1 MFITKISLSYFF
13 LIIGIIAI
21 VFYVYFK
28 FLIIKSS
35 PNNKDNEKILGNMKD
50 VSRWLDKNTKM
61 SYISLFWAIVSIIA
75 FIFLKFYYTAG
86 LISIIFPFL
95 YLALIVISIILFLPK
110 NKITS

>member
-50 VSRWLDKNTKM
+50 VSRWLDKTQK
-61 SYISLFWAIVSIIA
+61 
-75 FIFLKFYYTAG
+75 
-86 LISIIFPFL
+86 
-95 YLALIVISIILFLPK
+95 
-110 NKITS
+110 